1 MFFITNV
8 KIQFRNVMSIIAYPE
23 ELEIKMIKHK
33 RKATSK
39 KMSLQN
45 LSSDSQRKKRT
56 IIASQQKR
64 VTDKELKKIKQDR
77 KRRLNEW
84 QQWWN

>member
-1 MFFITNV
+1 
-8 KIQFRNVMSIIAYPE
+8 
-23 ELEIKMIKHK
+23 MIKHK
-33 RKATSK
+33 RKVVPK

-56 IIASQQKR
+56 IIASQQKK
-64 VTDKELKKIKQDR
+64 VTDNETKKIKQDR
-77 KRRLNEW
+77 QRRLNEW

>member
-8 KIQFRNVMSIIAYPE
+8 KIQFRNVMSIITYPK
-23 ELEIKMIKHK
+23 ELEAKMIKHK
-33 RKATSK
+33 RKVVSK

-64 VTDKELKKIKQDR
+64 VTNSEMKKIKQDR

-84 QQWWN
+84 QQWWS